1 MDDPQIHGTIEQL
14 VAEEHALW
22 QRESAGNATEADR
35 QRLQDVKVSLDQ
47 CWDLLRQ
54 RRALREAVAIPAPP
68 TSDGPRS
75 WSATSS
81 SGDPNGR
88 PSPFSGEA
96 PDCRAF
102 AEPLTEWN
110 RGLLLIMD
118 GVAGSDT
125 PGSCRTSNRRRRDP
139 PGNVTRGRRS
149 SRFRRAA
156 SDARRPAPCGSAS
169 FIGNRGQELT
179 VAKRL
184 SKGVAGRLFRYRA
197 VLAQAQ
203 KTGRARITS
212 QELAAYAGA
221 NASQV
226 RRDLAALGRFG
237 TRGVGYPVE
246 GLLRELG
253 ALLGER
259 EQRVALVGA
268 GRLGQAIAS
277 SSIFAEQG
285 VTIAAIFDSDPAKL
299 GTRLGALTVRD
310 FAQLRELV
318 RDEEIVAGV
327 LAVPAA
333 SAQQVANDLVSAG
346 VKVIFN
352 YTETLLERAGDVFV
366 LSSNPATALLATLSL
381 GLD

>member
-1 MDDPQIHGTIEQL
+1 M
-14 VAEEHALW
+14 
-22 QRESAGNATEADR
+22 
-35 QRLQDVKVSLDQ
+35 
-47 CWDLLRQ
+47 
-54 RRALREAVAIPAPP
+54 
-68 TSDGPRS
+68 
-75 WSATSS
+75 
-81 SGDPNGR
+81 
-88 PSPFSGEA
+88 
-96 PDCRAF
+96 
-102 AEPLTEWN
+102 
-110 RGLLLIMD
+110 
-118 GVAGSDT
+118 
-125 PGSCRTSNRRRRDP
+125 
-139 PGNVTRGRRS
+139 
-149 SRFRRAA
+149 
-156 SDARRPAPCGSAS
+156 
-169 FIGNRGQELT
+169 
-179 VAKRL
+179 AKRL

-333 SAQQVANDLVSAG
+333 SASRSQ
-346 VKVIFN
+346 
-352 YTETLLERAGDVFV
+352 TT
-366 LSSNPATALLATLSL
+366 SSPL
-381 GLD
+381 G